1 MDNAF
6 FIRQRILKFSCKQF
20 LSQRRIDKELKLVEQ
35 KLKNG
40 FFFTFN
46 DTKIGGYVLTNTVS

>member
-6 FIRQRILKFSCKQF
+6 FIRQSNLKFSCEKF

-40 FFFTFN
+40 FFLHLMTQ
-46 DTKIGGYVLTNTVS
+46 K